1 MFLICYIISPKHVWR
16 VMGIYGWKLLTVS
29 HHLAMFGGHW
39 SSPSED
45 IKFLIYIRPLK
56 TVMEGS
62 SNSMSENSSWY
73 ITTLPSLV
81 AIGIATVDTFY
92 FVKWWKKTWLKSH
105 VIIERSADYNWGP
118 SANHHPA
125 KFGVLRHCSS
135 GDIILFCHVI

>member
-1 MFLICYIISPKHVWR
+1 MISPKHVWR

-56 TVMEGS
+56 TAMEGS

-81 AIGIATVDTFY
+81 AIGIATVDTCFI
-92 FVKWWKKTWLKSH
+92 LSSD
-105 VIIERSADYNWGP
+105 ER
-118 SANHHPA
+118 
-125 KFGVLRHCSS
+125 RH
-135 GDIILFCHVI
+135 D